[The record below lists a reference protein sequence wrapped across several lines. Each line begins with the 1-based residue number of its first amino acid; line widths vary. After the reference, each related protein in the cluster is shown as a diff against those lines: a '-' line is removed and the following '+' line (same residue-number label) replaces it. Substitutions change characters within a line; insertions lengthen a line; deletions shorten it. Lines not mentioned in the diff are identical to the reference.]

1 MFKIIAKLAWSNAFL
16 RRSRTLLLVSMIA
29 VSMALMLSIQG
40 IYDGMTKNMLN
51 KTLRSDC
58 GEVSI
63 YQKQYRLN
71 KVFSNNIQNADAI
84 VQRLNRD
91 PKVKIAVK
99 RFSVEGLSSTAR
111 KSSFANIIGVDL
123 DDEEKFGKFS
133 RFLKEGEVSFQDY
146 GAVIGSALADK
157 LKVHIGSKVIFTT
170 QNSQGE
176 INGLYLRVKG
186 IVQTTNI
193 NIDNFAIYV
202 PLQRVYTFLG
212 VPAESATQIAIRT
225 DDAKLVQTLKQEY
238 KELDV
243 ESLLELY
250 PLLKQ
255 MEDMTYIFNSITFAI
270 VMLVVFI
277 GILGVMYVSI
287 LDRIREFGI
296 LRAIGM
302 DYRYIRLQIFL
313 EALFVGLVGYI
324 GGAVLGSLSLYYLQV
339 QGLDLSAYAE
349 GLEKFGY
356 SSIIYA
362 HVELSYFTTT
372 FGAIISASILS
383 VFLPL
388 RKIKHLR
395 PIDVIKAKT

>member
-40 IYDGMTKNMLN
+40 IYDGMTKNMLD

-71 KVFSNNIQNADAI
+71 KLFSNNIQDADRI
-84 VQRLNRD
+84 VQKLNRN
-91 PKVKIAVK
+91 PKVKIAIK

-111 KSSFANIIGVDL
+111 KSSFANIIGVNI

-133 RFLKEGEVSFQDY
+133 RFLKEGEVSFKDY

-170 QNSQGE
+170 QNSKGE

-186 IVQTTNI
+186 IIQTTNI

-202 PLQRVYTFLG
+202 PIQRVYTFLG
-212 VPAESATQIAIRT
+212 VPAENATQIAIRT
-225 DDAKLVQTLKQEY
+225 DDTQLAQTLKQEY
-238 KELDV
+238 KNLDV
-243 ESLLELY
+243 ESFLELY
-250 PLLKQ
+250 PILKQ

-313 EALFVGLVGYI
+313 EAVFVGLVGYI
-324 GGAVLGSLSLYYLQV
+324 GGAVLGNLALYYLQV
-339 QGLDLSAYAE
+339 YGLDLSAYAE

-356 SSIIYA
+356 SSVIYA